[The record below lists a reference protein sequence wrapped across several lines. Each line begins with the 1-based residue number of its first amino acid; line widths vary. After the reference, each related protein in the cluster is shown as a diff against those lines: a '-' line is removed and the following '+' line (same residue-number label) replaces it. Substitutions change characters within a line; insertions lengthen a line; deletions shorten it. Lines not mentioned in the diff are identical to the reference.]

1 MTTNRAGRPAS
12 IRTRKFCRYLT
23 PEDAAIL
30 AAAGAGDIS
39 AGFRNLLA
47 LYQEVYELGA
57 TNTDEV
63 VIAFSNY
70 RKSIDSF

>member
-1 MTTNRAGRPAS
+1 MTTNKAGRPAS

-23 PEDAAIL
+23 PADAQIL

-57 TNTDEV
+57 KSPDDV

-70 RKSIDSF
+70 RKNIDSF